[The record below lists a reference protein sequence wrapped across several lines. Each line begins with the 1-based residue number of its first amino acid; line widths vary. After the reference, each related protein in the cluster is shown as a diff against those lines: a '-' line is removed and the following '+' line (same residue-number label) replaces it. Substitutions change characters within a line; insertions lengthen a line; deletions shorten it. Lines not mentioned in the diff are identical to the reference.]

1 MSDSPQQPTA
11 QLTDDDRRTLRSAA
25 ILAGAMVSR
34 AEKGFFDTFKESFAA
49 SKAVKDAPP
58 DIQQLVLT
66 GGMPELPTGGPEETE
81 ARTLELLR
89 AAAMVLRTKAPQLL
103 EGYRATVLQSA
114 RDVAAAADDTS
125 ANESG
130 AITRIDQALAD

>member
-1 MSDSPQQPTA
+1 MTDAPQQPTA
-11 QLTDDDRRTLRSAA
+11 QLTDDERKTLRSAA

-49 SKAVKDAPP
+49 SKAVKDAPA

-66 GGMPELPTGGPEETE
+66 GGMPEMPTGSPEETE

-89 AAAMVLRTKAPQLL
+89 SAASVLRSKAPHLL
-103 EGYRATVLQSA
+103 EGYRATVVQSA

-130 AITRIDQALAD
+130 AITKIEQALAG